1 MKKRI
6 LSLML
11 CIAMLLS
18 LTACGGSGG
27 ETTPPTTTV
36 PPTTTESDPDA
47 VEIYNTA
54 ADKVRSA
61 DSMLIDYTLDKT
73 MTFGGDTYLETQGT
87 NLSLSGIGTD
97 SFAAKATNAYTWGLD
112 YYADTSDVFMDG
124 VYYGKVDTNAFTSEM
139 TADVYQSLYLPGV
152 LLTAELYESVEMQ
165 DENTVIFSGAT
176 ALEPWL
182 AQEGY
187 ELVDASGTAYIDA
200 TGELEDCTYHAVYTY
215 GDIDFEL
222 EVTFRAMTG
231 PITVE
236 APLDTSAYVSTDAPE
251 ARLMYERAIGL
262 SLQACNVTSTS
273 AENILIEAGA
283 VVMSQQCT
291 MNSYGIGTDLMTDFD
306 TSVSLLDLS
315 TGSPISAYTLEE
327 KFQDGVYT
335 IATDGGAAEADP
347 SVTGP
352 VMRGAVQAFVS
363 DMFPYPEEVEKL
375 TVTDKGAALLLE
387 YSFTEDGAKAYTTML
402 CGSIYEDENLLND
415 LASAYR
421 TDSAHGFIGIDRIT
435 GLPLSLGIE
444 YVGIHTI
451 EGTECRLAY
460 EHTQTVSI
468 GGGDAYK
475 TLTGEPLPVEIP
487 EEQAT
492 PLLYKV
498 TGENG
503 EEMYLFGTIHVG
515 DGRTANLP
523 AAILDA
529 FAASDALA
537 VEFDT
542 DAFEEKMVSDPA
554 TAALIAQCYVYTD
567 GTSSADHLE
576 DDTLADQ
583 AVEILKSTGSYN
595 TTLLMMKPIILA
607 QSVENDYIRLSH
619 LLSADQGMDGQL
631 LAMARTE
638 GKEILEVETGEFQM
652 QMLTGYSDAL
662 QELLLKEA
670 LEYAP
675 AEYMTE
681 LTEMYEL
688 WCAGDEAALI
698 DLINQVEEMTEEEAA
713 LYEEYN
719 KAMSTD
725 RNAAML
731 EVAKDYLSGD
741 KTVFY
746 AVGLAHLLAEDG
758 LVNTLRDAGYTVEL
772 VPCA

>member
-6 LSLML
+6 LSLVL
-11 CIAMLLS
+11 SIALLLS
-18 LTACGGSGG
+18 LTACGGSGT
-27 ETTPPTTTV
+27 ETTV
-36 PPTTTESDPDA
+36 PPTTTEPAPDA
-47 VEIYNTA
+47 AEIYNTA

-61 DSMLIDYTLDKT
+61 SSMLIDYTLEKT
-73 MTFGGDTYLETQGT
+73 MTMGGDTYLEMQGV
-87 NLSLSGIGTD
+87 NLSLAGVGTD
-97 SFAAKATNAYTWGLD
+97 GFAAKAASTYTWGPD
-112 YYADTSDVFMDG
+112 YYADESDIFVDG
-124 VYYGKVDTNAFTSEM
+124 TYYGKVDTHAFTSPM
-139 TADVYQSLYLPGV
+139 TAEAYQAMYLPGV
-152 LLTAELYESVEMQ
+152 ILTAELYENVEMQ
-165 DENTVIFSGAT
+165 DENTVLFSGAT

-187 ELVDASGTAYIDA
+187 TLVEASGTAFIDA

-215 GDIDFEL
+215 GTIGYEIDVSL
-222 EVTFRAMTG
+222 RAMTG

-236 APLDTSAYVSTDAPE
+236 APLDTSAYVPTEAPE

-262 SLQACNVTSTS
+262 SLQAGNITSTS

-291 MNSYGIGTDLMTDFD
+291 MNSYGIGADLMADFD

-315 TGSPISAYTLEE
+315 TGSPINAYTLDEQ
-327 KFQDGVYT
+327 FRNGTYT
-335 IATDGGAAEADP
+335 ISTDGGAPQTDAG
-347 SVTGP
+347 VTGV

-363 DMFPYPEEVEKL
+363 EMFPYPEEIESL
-375 TVTDKGAALLLE
+375 TVTDNGAALLLE
-387 YSFTEDGAKAYTTML
+387 YSFTEAGAKAYTTML
-402 CGSIYEDENLLND
+402 CGSIYEDENLLD
-415 LASAYR
+415 SLATDYR
-421 TDSAHGFIGIDRIT
+421 TDTAHGYVGIDRIT

-444 YVGIHTI
+444 YLGIHTI
-451 EGTECRLAY
+451 QGTECRLAY
-460 EHTQTVSI
+460 DHTQSVSI
-468 GGGDAYK
+468 GAGDAYK
-475 TLTGEPLPVEIP
+475 TLTGEPMPVEIP

-503 EEMYLFGTIHVG
+503 EQMYLFGTIHVG

-523 AAILDA
+523 DAFLEA

-537 VEFDT
+537 VEFDM
-542 DAFEEKMVSDPA
+542 DAFEEKMTSDPA
-554 TAALIAQCYVYTD
+554 TAALIAQCYVYAD
-567 GTSSADHLE
+567 GTSVTDHLN
-576 DDTLADQ
+576 DDALAEQ
-583 AVEILKSTGSYN
+583 AVAILKATGNYN
-595 TTLLMMKPIILA
+595 TTLLMMKPVILA

-619 LLSADQGMDGQL
+619 VISADLGMDHQL
-631 LAMARTE
+631 LTMARAA
-638 GKEILEVETGEFQM
+638 GKEILEVETGEEQM

-670 LEYAP
+670 LGYSAADFM
-675 AEYMTE
+675 AETVE
-681 LTEMYEL
+681 LYEL
-688 WCAGDEAALI
+688 WCAGDEAAITAML
-698 DLINQVEEMTEEEAA
+698 NETEEMTDEEAA

-731 EVAKDYLSGD
+731 EVAKGYLNGE

>member
-11 CIAMLLS
+11 IIMLLS
-18 LTACGGSGG
+18 LTACGGG
-27 ETTPPTTTV
+27 ETAPPTTTA
-36 PPTTTESDPDA
+36 PPETTEPAPDA
-47 VEIYNTA
+47 AEIYNTA

-61 DSMLIDYTLDKT
+61 GSMLIDYTLDKT
-73 MTFGGDTYLETQGT
+73 MTFGGDTYQEMQAT
-87 NLSLSGIGTD
+87 NLSLTGIGTD
-97 SFAAKATNAYTWGLD
+97 GFAAKAANTYTWGLD
-112 YYADTSDVFMDG
+112 YYADTSDVFVDG
-124 VYYGKVDTNAFTSEM
+124 IYYGKVDANAFSSEM
-139 TADVYQSLYLPGV
+139 TADVYHSLYLPGV
-152 LLTAELYESVEMQ
+152 LLTAELYESVEMT
-165 DENTVIFSGAT
+165 DGNTVTFSGAT

-187 ELVDASGTAYIDA
+187 KLVEASGTAYIDA

-215 GDIDFEL
+215 GTIDYEID
-222 EVTFRAMTG
+222 VTFRAMTG

-236 APLDTSAYVSTDAPE
+236 APADTSSYAATDFPE

-262 SLQACNVTSTS
+262 SLQAGNITSTS

-291 MNSYGIGTDLMTDFD
+291 MNSYGIGSDLMADFD
-306 TSVSLLDLS
+306 TSVSLMDLS

-327 KFQDGVYT
+327 TFQNGVYT
-335 IATDGGAAEADP
+335 VATDGGTPETDAG
-347 SVTGP
+347 VTGP
-352 VMRGAVQAFVS
+352 VIRSAVQAFVAE
-363 DMFPYPEEVEKL
+363 MFPFPEEVENL
-375 TVTDKGAALLLE
+375 TLTDNGAAVLLE
-387 YSFTEDGAKAYTTML
+387 YTFTEAGAETYTTLL

-415 LASAYR
+415 LSTAYR
-421 TDSAHGFIGIDRIT
+421 TDTAHGFVGIDRIT
-435 GLPLSLGIE
+435 GLPLSLSIE
-444 YVGIHTI
+444 YLGIHTI

-460 EHTQTVSI
+460 DHTQSVNI
-468 GGGDAYK
+468 GGGEAYK
-475 TLTGEPLPVEIP
+475 SFTGVPMPVEIP

-529 FAASDALA
+529 FDASDALA
-537 VEFDT
+537 VEFNMDV
-542 DAFEEKMVSDPA
+542 FEDRMESDPA
-554 TAALIAQCYVYTD
+554 TAAMIAQFYVYTD
-567 GTSSADHLE
+567 GSTIVDHLQ
-576 DDTLADQ
+576 DDALADE
-583 AVEILKSTGSYN
+583 AVEILKATGSYN
-595 TTLLMMKPIILA
+595 STLLMMKPIILA

-619 LLSADQGMDGQL
+619 VISADMGMDRQL
-631 LAMARTE
+631 LAMARDA
-638 GKEILEVETGEFQM
+638 GKEILEVETGEEQM

-670 LEYAP
+670 LEYDP
-675 AEYMTE
+675 AEYMAETVE
-681 LTEMYEL
+681 LYEL
-688 WCAGDEAALI
+688 WCSGDEAALI
-698 DLINQVEEMTEEEAA
+698 TLLNEVEEMTDEEAA

-731 EVAKDYLSGD
+731 TVAREYLSGD

-746 AVGLAHLLAEDG
+746 AVGLAHLLEEDG
-758 LVNTLRDAGYTVEL
+758 LVNTLRSAGYTVEL
-772 VPCA
+772 VPCT